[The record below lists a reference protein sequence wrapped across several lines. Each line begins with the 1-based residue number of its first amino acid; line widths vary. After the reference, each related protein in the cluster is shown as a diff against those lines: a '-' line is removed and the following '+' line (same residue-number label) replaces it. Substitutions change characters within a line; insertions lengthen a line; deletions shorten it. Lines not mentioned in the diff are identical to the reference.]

1 MGNWQPALFRVAARP
16 STVPWR
22 KSCTGD
28 RTEDGVCS
36 MQAGAFSADFRSRSF
51 LALRNPIRFS
61 VRRMVPH
68 NSQKPTQHGTNQRD
82 TDRKSTRLN
91 SSHLGISYAVFCLKQ
106 K

>member
-1 MGNWQPALFRVAARP
+1 
-16 STVPWR
+16 
-22 KSCTGD
+22 
-28 RTEDGVCS
+28 

-82 TDRKSTRLN
+82 TVHS
-91 SSHLGISYAVFCLKQ
+91 Q
-106 K
+106 